1 MVKVENIRKHR
12 KIGEN
17 GEGKAMGKLRKKVGK
32 VEGKP
37 ICHRKMIVCHRR
49 VKKWREKP
57 WFFSGRNY
65 GKVEKIWDNR
75 RSHGKSRGQTHGFAI
90 EK

>member
-1 MVKVENIRKHR
+1 MVKVENRRKHR

-49 VKKWREKP
+49 VKKWRENP
-57 WFFSGRNY
+57 GFSVEGTMEKWKRY
-65 GKVEKIWDNR
+65 GTTVGAMGKVE
-75 RSHGKSRGQTHGFAI
+75 GKPMDLP
-90 EK
+90 